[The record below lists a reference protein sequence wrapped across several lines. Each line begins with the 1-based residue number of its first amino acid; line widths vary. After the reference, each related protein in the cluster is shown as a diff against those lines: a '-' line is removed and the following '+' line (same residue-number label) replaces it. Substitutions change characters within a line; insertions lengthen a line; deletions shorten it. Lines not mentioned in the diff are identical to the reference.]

1 MSEPSNIQVLGII
14 GTDGVVP
21 IYRPDDRWCLWNIN
35 ELWSGTVGEG
45 KYVPKVYDGVREYV
59 ETSYNE
65 YQVESIHPV
74 TLIPTLRLV
83 KPSNMVFTF
92 PETDVL
98 FGIDPNQSDTYLAYV
113 DKGVMPYILSVDARL
128 RINGSMAK
136 NAKIFKGADTS
147 ETGLVISRIYDNGGN
162 FLTDVVEL
170 ELVGLDNVTNYAIK
184 AIPPCKTNQDLKD
197 GEVVTIVIYSDNG
210 HVVSK
215 RQLKIVNTAFIRG
228 PAANRKYVV
237 GISLECPYISPTEEF
252 VIEFPLNTP
261 VSALN
266 IRGVV
271 NYSDGSS
278 TRYSLGGKM
287 NLYGIDQYVS
297 TIVGQNYELV
307 LSYTLGEDE
316 AANVGVSADGVFV
329 TAPYTLRT
337 VEVDNSYNVK
347 IFGYPI
353 WINEGQ
359 GYRMEW
365 YLLNLNRN
373 IFINVTPYV
382 EFAANTGP
390 FDPKAYGYSQV
401 KAITLNLSQASGMF
415 KPYIHTQVVTI
426 TLVRAPVG
434 YLSQGPDTHVTHWTV
449 LSQPGNSVV
458 PYGLDTVM
466 IIAVPD
472 EEVHNMGRVIDLK
485 LGCDTFEQWLDK
497 IYYRTYPLFDPR
509 VETAPPIPTHF
520 EIVDIYGSKN
530 SFTVEEWNTL
540 LHLDFDVPVNSTPF
554 IRFYKLTALG
564 EITLSVAAA
573 IAQL

>member
-14 GTDGVVP
+14 GSDGIVP

-45 KYVPKVYDGVREYV
+45 KYVPKLLDGVREYV

-65 YQVESIHPV
+65 YQVESINPV

-98 FGIDPNQSDTYLAYV
+98 FGIDPNQSDTYMAYV
-113 DKGVMPYILSVDARL
+113 DKGVMPYILSLDARL
-128 RINGSMAK
+128 KINGSMAK

-147 ETGLVISRIYDNGGN
+147 ETGLVISKIYDNSGN

-170 ELVGLDNVTNYAIK
+170 ELVGLDNITNYAIK
-184 AIPPCKTNQDLKD
+184 AVPPCKTNQNLLD
-197 GEVVTIVIYSDNG
+197 GEIVTVVIYSDNG
-210 HVVSK
+210 HVVHK
-215 RQLKIVNTAFIRG
+215 RQFKVVNTAFIRG

-237 GISLECPYISPTEEF
+237 SINIECPYISPTEEF

-261 VSALN
+261 VNALG

-278 TRYSLGGKM
+278 TKYSLSGKM
-287 NLYGIDQYVS
+287 NLYGLDQYIS
-297 TIVGQNYELV
+297 SIVGQTYDLV
-307 LSYTLGEDE
+307 LSYTLDQDE
-316 AANVGVSADGVFV
+316 AANVGVSSDGKYV
-329 TAPYTLRT
+329 TAPYTLKT

-347 IFGYPI
+347 IFGYPM
-353 WINEGQ
+353 WISNAQ

-382 EFAANTGP
+382 QFAENTGA
-390 FDPKAYGYSQV
+390 FDPKAYGYSQI
-401 KAITLNLSQASGMF
+401 KSITLNLALASGTF

-426 TLVRAPVG
+426 TLARAPAG
-434 YLSQGPDTHVTHWTV
+434 PLDQGQDTHVTHWTV
-449 LSQPGNSVV
+449 LSQPGSGVI
-458 PYGLDTVM
+458 PYGIDTVM

-472 EEVHNMGRVIDLK
+472 EDTHDIGRIIDFTV
-485 LGCDTFEQWLDK
+485 GCETLEDWLDK
-497 IYYRTYPLFDPR
+497 VYYRTYPLFDPR
-509 VETAPPIPTHF
+509 VEMAPPRPTHF
-520 EIVDIYGSKN
+520 EIFDIYGSKS
-530 SFTVEEWNTL
+530 SFTIDEWNTQL
-540 LHLDFDVPVNSTPF
+540 NLSFNIAANSTPF
-554 IRFYKLTALG
+554 VRFYKLTALG
-564 EITLSVAAA
+564 EMTLSVAAA